1 MPGSEQDCGDGAAS
15 DDAYDV
21 VLSFSPQDRKS
32 VDILALE
39 LVRRGIRIFRDE
51 TPEAVAWGARLGA
64 SIPPPQGVRSRYVIV
79 QLELEKARGLWG
91 ADAAGEEAVV
101 GDPPAPDPSI
111 SYLCCPPESVSSI
124 ADRVCRELRRV
135 AARTVPRIWRVPMG
149 DGMRPGP
156 GVPVFE
162 ERPSQD

>member
-1 MPGSEQDCGDGAAS
+1 MPGSEQDPGDGGAS

-39 LVRRGIRIFRDE
+39 LSRRGIRIFRDE

-79 QLELEKARGLWG
+79 QLEPEKARGLWG
-91 ADAAGEEAVV
+91 AGDAREE
-101 GDPPAPDPSI
+101 GGPADPSVADPTI

-124 ADRVCRELRRV
+124 ADRVCQDLRRV

-149 DGMRPGP
+149 DGTRPGP

-162 ERPSQD
+162 EKPPGD

>member
-1 MPGSEQDCGDGAAS
+1 MPGSEQDCGDGAA
-15 DDAYDV
+15 DAYDV
-21 VLSFSPQDRKS
+21 ILSFSPQDRKS

-39 LVRRGIRIFRDE
+39 LARRGIRIFRDE

-79 QLELEKARGLWG
+79 QLEPEKARGLWG
-91 ADAAGEEAVV
+91 AGEAGEETAPA
-101 GDPPAPDPSI
+101 DPPVADPSI
-111 SYLCCPPESVSSI
+111 SYLCCPPESVSTI
-124 ADRVCRELRRV
+124 ADRVSRELRRV

-149 DGMRPGP
+149 DGTRPGQ

-162 ERPSQD
+162 DKPPRE